1 MKVYCIQF
9 NSGNSYLF
17 LIKEQ
22 LEDFKKFYIPYQISE
37 KEVDV
42 KVYRR
47 VKQYYQLYQMKSQL
61 YDDWIYDIKQKEIYI
76 SDMNELFFVPQ
87 SM

>member
-22 LEDFKKFYIPYQISE
+22 LEDFKKFYIPYQIIE

-42 KVYRR
+42 NVYRR